1 MTQKEIKQK
10 MKALDV
16 AWDKIDKYFEPRYK
30 KATTLERIKIR
41 GVQMCISEIVELE
54 IELSK
59 EEDK

>member
-1 MTQKEIKQK
+1 

-41 GVQMCISEIVELE
+41 GVQMCISKIVELE